1 MSFGH
6 GSFCELPFSAIPD
19 AVAVVVPEVPE
30 VPTAP
35 SVGTAVGPG
44 VGFGR
49 PSRDPRIEEL
59 RKRDVDVAVATLMH
73 LRNVTEAYY
82 G

>member
-19 AVAVVVPEVPE
+19 AVAIVVVPE

-44 VGFGR
+44 LGFR
-49 PSRDPRIEEL
+49 QPSRDPRIEDL
-59 RKRDVDVAVATLMH
+59 RKRDVDVAVAALMH

-82 G
+82 